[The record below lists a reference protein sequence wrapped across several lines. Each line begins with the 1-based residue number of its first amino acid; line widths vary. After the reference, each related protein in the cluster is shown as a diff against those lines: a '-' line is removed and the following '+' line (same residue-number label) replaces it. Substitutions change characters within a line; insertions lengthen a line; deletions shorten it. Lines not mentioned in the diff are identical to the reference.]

1 MDDNMENHGTI
12 PAEDVARH
20 FIDRE
25 RSNPFSPMYR
35 GHYDAE
41 VHEINSMHARLTEV
55 IKRARA
61 DGANSKPDA
70 R

>member
-1 MDDNMENHGTI
+1 MENHETI

-35 GHYDAE
+35 GHYDAG
-41 VHEINSMHARLTEV
+41 VHEINHMRARLTEV
-55 IKRARA
+55 IKRGRMERSHKSRA
-61 DGANSKPDA
+61 F
-70 R
+70 